1 MKATDIYVG
10 VIIKMKIDL
19 DSEVISDFN
28 MELDKNGLPFV
39 VVEISTS
46 KDGDIRFKAES
57 FSMKTKIGKKWR
69 NQYGYGENN
78 SEVIYSLEGEIKEG
92 EELELVNFN
101 SWELTE
107 QFGGWALLPKGGTV
121 EA

>member
-1 MKATDIYVG
+1 MSTSSILLKAFNKHLFEFIDDI
-10 VIIKMKIDL
+10 ITIFPEKK
-19 DSEVISDFN
+19 
-28 MELDKNGLPFV
+28 
-39 VVEISTS
+39 EISTS